1 LPANREVRV
10 IAARVVCTAL
20 GYCDG
25 PNLMGDAF
33 FTARLNSLID
43 AGRIEARGPRTMLRD
58 YSARLTDRRARAAI
72 SNGGSRRI

>member
-1 LPANREVRV
+1 M
-10 IAARVVCTAL
+10 
-20 GYCDG
+20 GHCDG
-25 PNLMGDAF
+25 LNRMGDAF

-43 AGRIEARGPRTMLRD
+43 AGRIEARGPRSTLRD